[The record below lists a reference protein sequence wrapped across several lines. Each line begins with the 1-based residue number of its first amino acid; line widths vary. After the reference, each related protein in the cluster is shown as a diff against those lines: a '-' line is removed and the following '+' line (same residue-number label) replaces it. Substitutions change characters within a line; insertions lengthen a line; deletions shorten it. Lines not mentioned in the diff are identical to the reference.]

1 MNRIIPLLAVLMLL
15 TLPVQIQAAESKATV
30 TCIQDDIS
38 QGASVW
44 SLTDQSCLRM
54 SLGLLNPGTTV
65 EFNVSTDAAVDLLL
79 FSSTGVVVYQQEQ
92 NYRRADV
99 WESSSVFEDFTGEG
113 TWRWSSPTDRGATRW
128 YLVVDNLDHPQDQDQ
143 GALGGSSVGVSLAAS
158 LAQDEPFTL
167 FSGITHL
174 EPTSF
179 ATLLGP
185 FDADSGTIIKVSA
198 SSMVGESDVFLMT
211 QNQYQ
216 LYSAGAA
223 PARIEEGSILLIS
236 DPRTVLY
243 SISEEL
249 GGADL
254 YVVLDN
260 KGGGGGVGLSP
271 IATTVT
277 VSLTPI
283 LDPRITDVDSLSVI
297 DVGSN
302 IILDASTTPNRSGQ
316 IATEGY
322 LWDVDGDGFSDLAG
336 IQVETSWSEPGDL
349 TIYLRVMGVDGRPA
363 TKFHEISVVDMSP
376 PQAKIEG
383 SQNITRAFGESLSM
397 RGTYSDNWNVISVK
411 WYLGESLVLTD
422 PSPQKEGESVFDLEI
437 SIDQVQAG
445 NHAIRMEVTDAN
457 GMTSNSTSNLTVY
470 DATPPSVNNAIV
482 EITRFTDDTITLE
495 ALAVDLESESL
506 GYSWDV
512 DVNVDSDGDGITN
525 NDMDRSGQTFIVMY
539 EKAGIYSLICTVT
552 NDNGLETNI
561 EYIIAIESAQTT
573 PSLIDQIMP
582 YLPVIGATSLVLLIA
597 VALILIISIRARK
610 KMKEIEEELRNQ
622 EQDQIQ
628 VPSESEQ
635 KEMFARNRDDGQSS
649 FSFRRAPTT
658 EISAD
663 PDIAA
668 LLGRKPS
675 DVTQSRQN
683 RPNDDLLSL
692 MFEDENDGD
701 EEAEGD
707 SKDDETVKSRPQIPQ
722 IPMSEE
728 KSGSASTTEREENDI
743 NEEDQSTVD
752 QPPASDTEELAQ
764 DLQMRVKC
772 SDCHAQF
779 RVKIPHGA
787 PGVRAS
793 CPTCGSLQVVRRS

>member
-1 MNRIIPLLAVLMLL
+1 M
-15 TLPVQIQAAESKATV
+15 
-30 TCIQDDIS
+30 
-38 QGASVW
+38 
-44 SLTDQSCLRM
+44 
-54 SLGLLNPGTTV
+54 
-65 EFNVSTDAAVDLLL
+65 
-79 FSSTGVVVYQQEQ
+79 
-92 NYRRADV
+92 
-99 WESSSVFEDFTGEG
+99 
-113 TWRWSSPTDRGATRW
+113 
-128 YLVVDNLDHPQDQDQ
+128 DNLDHPQDQDQ

-223 PARIEEGSILLIS
+223 PARIEEGSMLLIS
-236 DPRTVLY
+236 GPRTVLY

-249 GGADL
+249 GGSNL
-254 YVVLDN
+254 YLVLDN

-283 LDPRITDVDSLSVI
+283 LDPRITDADSLAVI

-302 IILDASTTPNRSGQ
+302 VLLDASTTPNRSGQ

-349 TIYLRVMGVDGRPA
+349 TIYLRVIGVDGRPA
-363 TKFHEISVVDMSP
+363 TKFHEISVVDISP

-383 SQNITRAFGESLSM
+383 SQNITRAFGESISL
-397 RGTYSDNWNVISVK
+397 RGMYSDNWNVVSVK

-437 SIDQVQAG
+437 LIDQVQAG
-445 NHAIRMEVTDAN
+445 THTIRMEVTDAS
-457 GMTSNSTSNLTVY
+457 GMTSNSTSNLTIY

-482 EITRFTDDTITLE
+482 EITRFTDETVTLE
-495 ALAVDLESESL
+495 ALAVDIESESL

-512 DVNVDSDGDGITN
+512 DVNIDSDGDGITN
-525 NDMDRSGQTFIVMY
+525 NDMDRSGQTLTVTY

-582 YLPVIGATSLVLLIA
+582 YLPIIGAISLVLLIA
-597 VALILIISIRARK
+597 AGLILIISIRARK

-622 EQDQIQ
+622 EQEQMQ

-649 FSFRRAPTT
+649 FSYRRSPTT

-675 DVTQSRQN
+675 DMAQSRKN
-683 RPNDDLLSL
+683 KPNDDLLSL
-692 MFEDENDGD
+692 MFEEEND
-701 EEAEGD
+701 EGEDATTD
-707 SKDDETVKSRPQIPQ
+707 SENDKTERSRPQIPQ
-722 IPMSEE
+722 IPTSEE
-728 KSGSASTTEREENDI
+728 IPGPSSISGSERNDI
-743 NEEDQSTVD
+743 NEEEQPTDD
-752 QPPASDTEELAQ
+752 QPSPGDAEELVQ

-772 SDCHAQF
+772 SECQAQF
-779 RVKIPHGA
+779 RVKIPDGA

-793 CPTCGSLQVVRRS
+793 CPTCGSLQVVRRP

>member
-1 MNRIIPLLAVLMLL
+1 M
-15 TLPVQIQAAESKATV
+15 
-30 TCIQDDIS
+30 
-38 QGASVW
+38 
-44 SLTDQSCLRM
+44 
-54 SLGLLNPGTTV
+54 
-65 EFNVSTDAAVDLLL
+65 
-79 FSSTGVVVYQQEQ
+79 
-92 NYRRADV
+92 
-99 WESSSVFEDFTGEG
+99 
-113 TWRWSSPTDRGATRW
+113 
-128 YLVVDNLDHPQDQDQ
+128 
-143 GALGGSSVGVSLAAS
+143 
-158 LAQDEPFTL
+158 
-167 FSGITHL
+167 
-174 EPTSF
+174 
-179 ATLLGP
+179 
-185 FDADSGTIIKVSA
+185 
-198 SSMVGESDVFLMT
+198 
-211 QNQYQ
+211 
-216 LYSAGAA
+216 
-223 PARIEEGSILLIS
+223 
-236 DPRTVLY
+236 
-243 SISEEL
+243 
-249 GGADL
+249 
-254 YVVLDN
+254 
-260 KGGGGGVGLSP
+260 
-271 IATTVT
+271 
-277 VSLTPI
+277 
-283 LDPRITDVDSLSVI
+283 
-297 DVGSN
+297 
-302 IILDASTTPNRSGQ
+302 
-316 IATEGY
+316 
-322 LWDVDGDGFSDLAG
+322 
-336 IQVETSWSEPGDL
+336 
-349 TIYLRVMGVDGRPA
+349 
-363 TKFHEISVVDMSP
+363 
-376 PQAKIEG
+376 
-383 SQNITRAFGESLSM
+383 
-397 RGTYSDNWNVISVK
+397 
-411 WYLGESLVLTD
+411 
-422 PSPQKEGESVFDLEI
+422 
-437 SIDQVQAG
+437 
-445 NHAIRMEVTDAN
+445 
-457 GMTSNSTSNLTVY
+457 
-470 DATPPSVNNAIV
+470 
-482 EITRFTDDTITLE
+482 
-495 ALAVDLESESL
+495 
-506 GYSWDV
+506 
-512 DVNVDSDGDGITN
+512 NVDSDGDGITN

-582 YLPVIGATSLVLLIA
+582 YLPVIGAISLVLLIA

-728 KSGSASTTEREENDI
+728 KSGSASTTDREKNDI

-772 SDCHAQF
+772 SDCQAQF

>member
-1 MNRIIPLLAVLMLL
+1 
-15 TLPVQIQAAESKATV
+15 
-30 TCIQDDIS
+30 
-38 QGASVW
+38 
-44 SLTDQSCLRM
+44 
-54 SLGLLNPGTTV
+54 
-65 EFNVSTDAAVDLLL
+65 
-79 FSSTGVVVYQQEQ
+79 
-92 NYRRADV
+92 
-99 WESSSVFEDFTGEG
+99 
-113 TWRWSSPTDRGATRW
+113 
-128 YLVVDNLDHPQDQDQ
+128 
-143 GALGGSSVGVSLAAS
+143 LAAS
-158 LAQDEPFTL
+158 LTQDEPFTL

-223 PARIEEGSILLIS
+223 PARIEEGSMLLIS
-236 DPRTVLY
+236 EPRTVLY

-249 GGADL
+249 GGSNL

-283 LDPRITDVDSLSVI
+283 LDPRITDADSLAVI

-302 IILDASTTPNRSGQ
+302 VLLDASTTPNRSGQ

-349 TIYLRVMGVDGRPA
+349 TIYLRVIGVDGRPA
-363 TKFHEISVVDMSP
+363 TKFHEISVVDISP

-383 SQNITRAFGESLSM
+383 SQNITRAFGESISL
-397 RGTYSDNWNVISVK
+397 RGTYSDNWNVVSVK

-437 SIDQVQAG
+437 LIDQVQAG
-445 NHAIRMEVTDAN
+445 THTIRMEVTDAS
-457 GMTSNSTSNLTVY
+457 GMTSNSTSNLTIY
-470 DATPPSVNNAIV
+470 DATPPSVNDAIV
-482 EITRFTDDTITLE
+482 EITRFTDETITLE

-512 DVNVDSDGDGITN
+512 DVNIDSDGDGITN
-525 NDMDRSGQTFIVMY
+525 NDMDRSGQTLTVTY
-539 EKAGIYSLICTVT
+539 EKAGIYSAICTVT

-561 EYIIAIESAQTT
+561 EYIIAIEPAQTT

-582 YLPVIGATSLVLLIA
+582 YLPIIGAISLVLLIA
-597 VALILIISIRARK
+597 AALILIISIRARK
-610 KMKEIEEELRNQ
+610 KVKEIEEELRKQ
-622 EQDQIQ
+622 EQEQIQ

-649 FSFRRAPTT
+649 FSYRRSPTT

-675 DVTQSRQN
+675 DMAQSRKN

-692 MFEDENDGD
+692 MFEEENDGGED
-701 EEAEGD
+701 ATTD
-707 SKDDETVKSRPQIPQ
+707 SENDETERSRPQIPQ
-722 IPMSEE
+722 IPISEE
-728 KSGSASTTEREENDI
+728 IPGPSSISGSDRNDI
-743 NEEDQSTVD
+743 NEEEQPTDD
-752 QPPASDTEELAQ
+752 QPSLGDAEELVQ

-772 SDCHAQF
+772 SECQAQF
-779 RVKIPHGA
+779 RVKIPDGA

-793 CPTCGSLQVVRRS
+793 CPTCGSLQVVRRP

>member
-1 MNRIIPLLAVLMLL
+1 
-15 TLPVQIQAAESKATV
+15 
-30 TCIQDDIS
+30 
-38 QGASVW
+38 
-44 SLTDQSCLRM
+44 
-54 SLGLLNPGTTV
+54 
-65 EFNVSTDAAVDLLL
+65 
-79 FSSTGVVVYQQEQ
+79 
-92 NYRRADV
+92 
-99 WESSSVFEDFTGEG
+99 
-113 TWRWSSPTDRGATRW
+113 
-128 YLVVDNLDHPQDQDQ
+128 
-143 GALGGSSVGVSLAAS
+143 
-158 LAQDEPFTL
+158 
-167 FSGITHL
+167 
-174 EPTSF
+174 
-179 ATLLGP
+179 
-185 FDADSGTIIKVSA
+185 
-198 SSMVGESDVFLMT
+198 MVGESDVFLMT

-223 PARIEEGSILLIS
+223 PARIEEGSMLLIS
-236 DPRTVLY
+236 EPRTVLY

-249 GGADL
+249 GGANL

-283 LDPRITDVDSLSVI
+283 LDPRITDADSLAVI

-302 IILDASTTPNRSGQ
+302 VLLDASTTPNRSGQ

-349 TIYLRVMGVDGRPA
+349 TIYLRVIGVDGRPA
-363 TKFHEISVVDMSP
+363 TKFHEISVVDISP

-383 SQNITRAFGESLSM
+383 SQNITRAFGESISL
-397 RGTYSDNWNVISVK
+397 RGTYSDNWNVVSVK

-422 PSPQKEGESVFDLEI
+422 PSPQMEGESVFDLEI
-437 SIDQVQAG
+437 LIDQVQAG
-445 NHAIRMEVTDAN
+445 THTIRMEVTDAS

-482 EITRFTDDTITLE
+482 EITRFTDETITLE

-506 GYSWDV
+506 GYSWDA
-512 DVNVDSDGDGITN
+512 DVNIDSDGDGITN
-525 NDMDRSGQTFIVMY
+525 NDMDRSGQTFTVTY
-539 EKAGIYSLICTVT
+539 EKTGIYSIICTVT
-552 NDNGLETNI
+552 NDNGLETSI
-561 EYIIAIESAQTT
+561 EYIIAIESTQTT

-582 YLPVIGATSLVLLIA
+582 YLPIIAATSLVLLIA
-597 VALILIISIRARK
+597 AALILIISMRARK

-622 EQDQIQ
+622 EQEQIQ

-649 FSFRRAPTT
+649 FSYRRSPTT

-675 DVTQSRQN
+675 DMAQSRKN

-692 MFEDENDGD
+692 MFEEENDGD
-701 EEAEGD
+701 EDATTDLEN
-707 SKDDETVKSRPQIPQ
+707 DETERSRPQIPQ
-722 IPMSEE
+722 IPISEE
-728 KSGSASTTEREENDI
+728 IPGPSSTSGRGTNEI
-743 NEEDQSTVD
+743 NEEE
-752 QPPASDTEELAQ
+752 QPTDDPPPPGDAEELVQ

-772 SDCHAQF
+772 SECQAQF

-793 CPTCGSLQVVRRS
+793 CPTCGSLQVVRRP

>member
-1 MNRIIPLLAVLMLL
+1 
-15 TLPVQIQAAESKATV
+15 
-30 TCIQDDIS
+30 
-38 QGASVW
+38 
-44 SLTDQSCLRM
+44 M
-54 SLGLLNPGTTV
+54 SPGTTV

-113 TWRWSSPTDRGATRW
+113 TWKWSSPTDRGATRW

-158 LAQDEPFTL
+158 LTQDEPFTL

-223 PARIEEGSILLIS
+223 PARIEEGSMLLIS
-236 DPRTVLY
+236 EPRTVLY

-249 GGADL
+249 GGSNL

-283 LDPRITDVDSLSVI
+283 LDPRITDADSLAVI

-302 IILDASTTPNRSGQ
+302 VLLDASTTPNRSGQ

-349 TIYLRVMGVDGRPA
+349 TIYLRVIGVDGRPA
-363 TKFHEISVVDMSP
+363 TKFHEISVVDISP

-383 SQNITRAFGESLSM
+383 SQNITRAFGESISL
-397 RGTYSDNWNVISVK
+397 RGMYSDNWNVVSVK

-437 SIDQVQAG
+437 LIDQVQAG
-445 NHAIRMEVTDAN
+445 THTIRMEVTDAS
-457 GMTSNSTSNLTVY
+457 GMTSNSTSNLTIY

-482 EITRFTDDTITLE
+482 EITRFTDETVTLE
-495 ALAVDLESESL
+495 ALAVDIESESL

-512 DVNVDSDGDGITN
+512 DVNIDSDGDGITN
-525 NDMDRSGQTFIVMY
+525 NDMDRSGQTLTVTY

-582 YLPVIGATSLVLLIA
+582 YLPIIGAISLVLLIA
-597 VALILIISIRARK
+597 AGLLLIISIRARK

-622 EQDQIQ
+622 EQEQMQ

-649 FSFRRAPTT
+649 FSYRRSPTT

-675 DVTQSRQN
+675 DMAQSRKN
-683 RPNDDLLSL
+683 KPNDDLLSL
-692 MFEDENDGD
+692 MFEEEND
-701 EEAEGD
+701 EGQDATTD
-707 SKDDETVKSRPQIPQ
+707 SENDKTERSRPQIPQ
-722 IPMSEE
+722 IPTSEE
-728 KSGSASTTEREENDI
+728 IPGPSSISGSERNDI
-743 NEEDQSTVD
+743 NEEEKPTDD
-752 QPPASDTEELAQ
+752 QPSPGDAEELVQ

-772 SDCHAQF
+772 SECQAQF
-779 RVKIPHGA
+779 RVKIPDGA

-793 CPTCGSLQVVRRS
+793 CPTCGSLQVVRRP